1 MPVLKHL
8 LEKSGLIG
16 VKPNNARI
24 PGQFYDDIVS
34 DALLL

>member
-8 LEKSGLIG
+8 LEELGLIG

-24 PGQFYDDIVS
+24 PGRFYDDIVF

>member
-16 VKPNNARI
+16 VKPNNAGI
-24 PGQFYDDIVS
+24 PGQFYDDIVF
-34 DALLL
+34 DAIPL